1 MNNIFHRNRAISYAL
16 ITIGTLILATAF
28 EVCLSPNHVLVSGT
42 GGIAFLVV
50 HFIPVPLGAVYL
62 VLNVPLFLIG
72 WHEVGTSFLIR
83 SIWGTIS
90 LSVFLVL
97 LDHVPVWHHPIAGG
111 IVGGIVSG
119 LAVGLVL
126 LAGGTTGG
134 TDIVSVV
141 VNRRSKWSVGH
152 IMFAVNVFIVLAGGI
167 VFGWCHAL
175 LTVAS
180 LLVTA
185 GAVNLMLRLGGWKHS
200 SSASVPSNV

>member
-1 MNNIFHRNRAISYAL
+1 MSFAL
-16 ITIGTLILATAF
+16 ITLGTFVLATAF

-42 GGIAFLVV
+42 GGIAFLVA
-50 HFIPVPLGAVYL
+50 HFVPVPLGAVYL

-72 WHEVGTSFLIR
+72 WREVGASFLIR

-97 LDHVPVWHHPIAGG
+97 LDHLPAWYNPIAGG
-111 IVGGIVSG
+111 IVGGIISG

-126 LAGGTTGG
+126 LVGGTTGG

-152 IMFAVNVFIVLAGGI
+152 IMFAVNFFIVLAGGI
-167 VFGWCHAL
+167 VFGWGHAL

-180 LLVTA
+180 LLFTA
-185 GAVNLMLRLGGWKHS
+185 GAVNLMLRVGGWKQS
-200 SSASVPSNV
+200 PSGSAPSNV